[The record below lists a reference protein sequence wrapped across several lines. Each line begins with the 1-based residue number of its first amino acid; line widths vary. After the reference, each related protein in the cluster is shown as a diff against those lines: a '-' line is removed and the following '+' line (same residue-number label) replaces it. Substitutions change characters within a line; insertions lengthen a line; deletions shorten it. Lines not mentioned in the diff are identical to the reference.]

1 MPLQLVQF
9 VAKVKYK
16 PILVNQNVK
25 IVAKASTTKTVKT
38 LPQQMTIAVIAKRA
52 QVVGWQQRELNNAV
66 VCAQDHTPI
75 LNKANALMQVRVNQ
89 VNLKKIKQVRVQI
102 VPADILPCLYRWVNQ
117 KHVLVV
123 GWSWFFTLFIS
134 FSFFDFIFIHF
145 CFFYFIKGS
154 ILPALPE
161 RLFCRSN
168 TKYPVQSL
176 YAGVVPRWSS
186 TIKSM
191 SCLHTGS
198 VFVNDSE

>member
-1 MPLQLVQF
+1 MLKIQPANPSVRFVSLDNTRALEYQHHCKKFVKIVLWVRIPVQMPLPLAQCVK
-9 VAKVKYK
+9 KVKYK
-16 PILVNQNVK
+16 PTLVNQNVK

-117 KHVLVV
+117 KHVLDV
-123 GWSWFFTLFIS
+123 GWSWLFTLFILHE
-134 FSFFDFIFIHF
+134 FSSDFIFI
-145 CFFYFIKGS
+145 FFIY
-154 ILPALPE
+154 
-161 RLFCRSN
+161 
-168 TKYPVQSL
+168 
-176 YAGVVPRWSS
+176 
-186 TIKSM
+186 
-191 SCLHTGS
+191 
-198 VFVNDSE
+198 

>member
-1 MPLQLVQF
+1 MLKIQLANPSVRFVSLDNTRALEYQHHCKKFATSVLWVHIPVQMPLPLAQCVK
-9 VAKVKYK
+9 KVKYK
-16 PILVNQNVK
+16 PTLVNQNVK

-117 KHVLVV
+117 KHVLDV
-123 GWSWFFTLFIS
+123 GWSWFFTLLFCKNFHLILFS
-134 FSFFDFIFIHF
+134 FSFF
-145 CFFYFIKGS
+145 
-154 ILPALPE
+154 
-161 RLFCRSN
+161 
-168 TKYPVQSL
+168 
-176 YAGVVPRWSS
+176 
-186 TIKSM
+186 
-191 SCLHTGS
+191 
-198 VFVNDSE
+198 

>member
-52 QVVGWQQRELNNAV
+52 QAVGWQQRELNNAV

-102 VPADILPCLYRWVNQ
+102 VPADILPCLYRLNLAGFARAAFLPIKYKVPGAKLVRRGCTTLEQ
-117 KHVLVV
+117 HSQVHVLPAHRV
-123 GWSWFFTLFIS
+123 GI
-134 FSFFDFIFIHF
+134 
-145 CFFYFIKGS
+145 
-154 ILPALPE
+154 
-161 RLFCRSN
+161 RQR
-168 TKYPVQSL
+168 
-176 YAGVVPRWSS
+176 
-186 TIKSM
+186 
-191 SCLHTGS
+191 
-198 VFVNDSE
+198 